1 MPTIYD
7 IAEAAGVS
15 ASTVSRSLKNSA
27 LVNEGVKARVMK
39 CAKELG
45 FERRNVKRQRSRTI
59 LNVRLVLP
67 NPAER
72 VRGSFYDV
80 ADLVAG
86 LRDGFAPS
94 SLNLVIDLAGPD
106 FVAFPHKKGGDID
119 AFVFAFQR
127 PSEEVVAELKERGVP
142 FSVIH
147 RFLKDM
153 PCVAADSKKGMSQL
167 VSHMLEKR
175 PNLKPAFIALD
186 EMSGIAS
193 ERITALVTACQ
204 GAKVKFD
211 AQRDVYRFSNS
222 QSIRETTL
230 RDLSSRYNALI
241 CVNDIVGSAVLN
253 ELSRIGIKVPEQV
266 LVSGFD
272 DSPLRSLTRPLLTTV
287 AMPVRD
293 LACRSGQLLAGEVIE
308 GKPQSSWVMVDGQLL
323 VGETTV

>member
-15 ASTVSRSLKNSA
+15 ASTVSRSLKNST
-27 LVNEGVKARVMK
+27 LVNDGVKARVMK

-67 NPAER
+67 NPEER

-94 SLNLVIDLAGPD
+94 ALNLVVDLAGPD
-106 FVAFPHKKGGDID
+106 FVAFPHKKGGDTD

-127 PSEEVVAELKERGVP
+127 PPDHVVAELKERGVP

-147 RFLKDM
+147 RFIKEM
-153 PCVAADSKKGMSQL
+153 PCVAADSKKGMAQL
-167 VSHMLEKR
+167 VNHMLEKR
-175 PNLKPAFIALD
+175 PNLKPAFIALE

-193 ERITALVTACQ
+193 ERLNALVAACQ
-204 GAKVKFD
+204 AAKVPFD
-211 AQRDVYRFSNS
+211 AECDVYRFCNS
-222 QSIRETTL
+222 QSIREATL
-230 RDLSSRYNALI
+230 RELADRYNALI
-241 CVNDIVGSAVLN
+241 CVNDIVGSVALN
-253 ELSRIGIKVPEQV
+253 ELSRIGIKVPDQI

-272 DSPLRSLTRPLLTTV
+272 DSPLRTLTRPLLTTV

-293 LACRSGQLLAGEVIE
+293 LASRAGQLLAAEVIE
-308 GKPQSSWVMVDGQLL
+308 GKPASSWVLVDGQLL
-323 VGETTV
+323 IGETTV